1 MSFLASIRQ
10 HDAPVAVEVGQ
21 TILEAAL
28 AAGVPFPHGCRS
40 GNCGACKSRLDSG
53 EVELTP
59 YSEFALSATERAD
72 GLILACRAVPWSDVS
87 LGWLDADETI
97 LHPLRYLT
105 CRVVALDDATHDIK
119 RLRLAIE
126 AGGPFSF
133 SPGQYAA
140 LCFAG
145 QAPRDYSM
153 ANRPDE
159 AELEFHVR
167 RSAGGG
173 ASRYVAEML
182 RVGDAVKV
190 EGPFGSSFLRD
201 KHTGPILAIAG
212 GSGLAPIKSI
222 VESALAAGM
231 AQPIDLYVGVRAERD
246 LYLEEY
252 FQGLAARHANFRF
265 IPVLSQPE
273 GATTRRCGF
282 VHEAAV
288 ADHPDLDGAKAYLAG
303 PPVMVE
309 AATAALLA
317 RGMRRQDIHADAFYT
332 EAEKAALLGA
342 AQNGAA
348 QTGVTG
354 EIVA

>member
-1 MSFLASIRQ
+1 MSFRASLRQ
-10 HDAPVAVEVGQ
+10 HGTTLRVEIGQ

-28 AAGVPFPHGCRS
+28 AAGVPYPHGCRS
-40 GNCGACKSRLDSG
+40 GNCGACKSRLESG

-59 YSEFALSATERAD
+59 YSEFALSAAERQD

-87 LGWLDADETI
+87 LAWLEADETVV
-97 LHPLRYLT
+97 HPLRYLT
-105 CRVVALDDATHDIK
+105 CRVVALDDATHDIR
-119 RLRLAIE
+119 RLRLAVE
-126 AGGPFSF
+126 AGGPFGF

-140 LCFAG
+140 LTFAG

-153 ANRPDE
+153 ASRPDE
-159 AELEFHVR
+159 SELEFHIR
-167 RSAGGG
+167 RTVDGSA
-173 ASRYVAEML
+173 SIYVAERL
-182 RVGDAVKV
+182 GIGDTVKV
-190 EGPFGSSFLRD
+190 EGPFGSSFLRE

-231 AQPIDLYVGVRAERD
+231 AQPIDLYFGIRAERD
-246 LYLEEY
+246 LYLEAH
-252 FQGLAARHANFRF
+252 FRALAARHGNFRF
-265 IPVLSQPE
+265 IPVLSQPD

-282 VHEAAV
+282 VHEAAL

-309 AATAALLA
+309 AATTALLA
-317 RGMRRQDIHADAFYT
+317 RGMRRQDIHADAFYS

-342 AQNGAA
+342 A
-348 QTGVTG
+348 TPG
-354 EIVA
+354 ETVA

>member
-1 MSFLASIRQ
+1 MSYHATIRQ
-10 HDAPVAVEVGQ
+10 HDARVAVEIGQ

-28 AAGVPFPHGCRS
+28 AAGVAYPHGCRS
-40 GNCGACKSRLDSG
+40 GNCGACKSRLEAG

-59 YSEFALSATERAD
+59 YSEFALSAAERQD
-72 GLILACRAVPWSDVS
+72 GLILACRAVPWSDVEIA
-87 LGWLDADETI
+87 WLDADETI

-133 SPGQYAA
+133 SAGQYAA
-140 LCFAG
+140 LTFAG

-159 AELEFHVR
+159 ATLEFHIR
-167 RSAGGG
+167 RTAGGS
-173 ASRYVAEML
+173 ASAYVAETL
-182 RVGDAVKV
+182 RIGDTVKV
-190 EGPFGSSFLRD
+190 EGPFGSSFLRER
-201 KHTGPILAIAG
+201 HTGPILAIAG

-222 VESALAAGM
+222 VESALAAGT
-231 AQPIDLYVGVRAERD
+231 AQPIDLYFGIRAERD
-246 LYLEEY
+246 LYLEAY
-252 FQGLAARHANFRF
+252 FRALEARHGNLRF
-265 IPVLSQPE
+265 IPVLSAPD
-273 GATTRRCGF
+273 GATTRRTGF
-282 VHEAAV
+282 VHEAAA

-342 AQNGAA
+342 AETGA
-348 QTGVTG
+348 TG
-354 EIVA
+354 ETVA

>member
-1 MSFLASIRQ
+1 MSFLASIRR
-10 HDAPVAVEVGQ
+10 HDAPVSVEIGQ

-28 AAGVPFPHGCRS
+28 AAGVPYPHGCRS
-40 GNCGACKSRLDSG
+40 GNCGACKSRLESG
-53 EVELTP
+53 EVEMTP
-59 YSEFALSATERAD
+59 YSEFALSAAERQD
-72 GLILACRAVPWSDVS
+72 GLILACRAVPWSDVEIA
-87 LGWLDADETI
+87 WLDADEVI
-97 LHPLRYLT
+97 VHPLRYLT

-133 SPGQYAA
+133 SAGQYAA
-140 LCFAG
+140 LTFAG

-159 AELEFHVR
+159 PELEFHIR
-167 RSAGGG
+167 RSASGG
-173 ASRYVAEML
+173 ASTYVAERL
-182 RVGDAVKV
+182 RIGDQVKV
-190 EGPFGSSFLRD
+190 EGPFGSSFLRE

-231 AQPIDLYVGVRAERD
+231 AQPIDLYFGVRTERD
-246 LYLEEY
+246 LYLEEH
-252 FQGLAARHANFRF
+252 FRELEARHGNFRF
-265 IPVLSQPE
+265 IPVLSAPE
-273 GATTRRCGF
+273 GVTARRTGF
-282 VHEAAV
+282 VHEAAC
-288 ADHPDLDGAKAYLAG
+288 ADHADLDGAKAYLAG

-332 EAEKAALLGA
+332 EAENAALLGA
-342 AQNGAA
+342 AETGAA
-348 QTGVTG
+348 G

>member
-10 HDAPVAVEVGQ
+10 HDTPIRVEIGQ
-21 TILEAAL
+21 TVLEAAL
-28 AAGVPFPHGCRS
+28 AAGVPYPHGCRS
-40 GNCGACKSRLDSG
+40 GNCGACKSRLESG
-53 EVELTP
+53 EVEMMP
-59 YSEFALSATERAD
+59 FSEFALSAAERQE
-72 GLILACRAVPWSDVS
+72 GLILACRAVPWNDVS
-87 LGWLDADETI
+87 LAWLDADEVI
-97 LHPLRYLT
+97 VHPLRYLT

-140 LCFAG
+140 LTFAG

-159 AELEFHVR
+159 SELEFHIR
-167 RSAGGG
+167 RTAGRG
-173 ASRYVAEML
+173 ASVYAAETL
-182 RVGDAVKV
+182 RIGETVKV
-190 EGPFGSSFLRD
+190 EGPFGSSFLRE
-201 KHTGPILAIAG
+201 KHTGPILAVAG

-231 AQPIDLYVGVRAERD
+231 AQRIDLYVGVRAERD
-246 LYLEEY
+246 LYLEDH
-252 FQGLAARHANFRF
+252 FSAIASHHGNFRF
-265 IPVLSQPE
+265 IPVLSQPA

-282 VHEAAV
+282 VHEAAL
-288 ADHPDLDGAKAYLAG
+288 ADYPDLDGAKAYLAG

-309 AATAALLA
+309 AATTALRA

-342 AQNGAA
+342 TQDGAEHRVA
-348 QTGVTG
+348 G
-354 EIVA
+354 ETAA